1 MRVLIVSDTR
11 GKNGNLEKA
20 LRLIAPLD
28 LMFHLGDLEGSE
40 GYIEEISPCPVHMVS
55 GNNDFFTS
63 VPAEKIVVIGRHK
76 IFMTHGHRY
85 GVSFDTVRIKEV
97 AREHGCDVVFFGH
110 THRPLIDCD
119 DDIVAVNPGSISYPR
134 QENRRPSYVLLDI
147 DRYCELHFSLNFLE
161 K

>member
-1 MRVLIVSDTR
+1 MRVLIVSDTH

-76 IFMTHGHRY
+76 IFMTHGHLY

-147 DRYCELHFSLNFLE
+147 DRYGELHFSLNFLE

>member
-1 MRVLIVSDTR
+1 MRVLIVSDTH
-11 GKNGNLEKA
+11 GKNGNLEKV

-28 LMFHLGDLEGSE
+28 LVFHLGDLEGSE
-40 GYIEEISPCPVHMVS
+40 GYIEDIAPCPVHMVS
-55 GNNDFFTS
+55 GYNDFFTS

-76 IFMTHGHRY
+76 IFMSHGHRY
-85 GVSFDTVRIKEV
+85 GVSFDTVRIKDV

-110 THRPLIDCD
+110 THKPLIDWD

-147 DRYCELHFSLNFLE
+147 DRYGELHFSLNYLE

>member
-1 MRVLIVSDTR
+1 MRVLIVSDTH

-76 IFMTHGHRY
+76 IFMTHGPRY
-85 GVSFDTVRIKEV
+85 GVRFDTVRIKEV

-147 DRYCELHFSLNFLE
+147 DRYGELHFSLNFLE